1 MEIVTD
7 RLILRD
13 YTSGNSSFYEELELE
28 LQYNKKRAAP
38 K

>member
-1 MEIVTD
+1 MEIVSN

-13 YTSGNSSFYEELELE
+13 YTSSDSSFYEELELE
-28 LQYNKKRAAP
+28 LQYNKKRAVP